1 MTARGTV
8 LAFGLAAAAG
18 MGVTLL
24 WADSLPYALPNPA
37 LTPGVVAT
45 SDPAVLCEHPEQT
58 GSFYSRQQRHTTY
71 EMKEQVAYN
80 YSLPRRG
87 WHTVE
92 FDHLIPLCLGGADDV
107 RNLWPQPLSEARIKD
122 RAEAGACRMM
132 YEQHLDTQQ
141 ISYLQHAFMDDWR
154 VAYEIVMGSEP

>member
-1 MTARGTV
+1 VSVRGTLLALGV
-8 LAFGLAAAAG
+8 TAAFGG
-18 MGVTLL
+18 GVAIV
-24 WADSLPYALPNPA
+24 WADSRPYAMPNPVF
-37 LTPGVVAT
+37 TPGMVAT
-45 SDPAVLCEHPEQT
+45 SDPAVLCEHPEQP
-58 GSFYSRQQRHTTY
+58 GSSYSRQHRHTTY

-80 YSLPRRG
+80 YSLPRRD

-107 RNLWPQPLSEARIKD
+107 RNIWPQPLGEARIKD

-132 YEQHLDTQQ
+132 CEQHLDTQQ

-154 VAYEIVMGSEP
+154 MAYKIVLGSEP